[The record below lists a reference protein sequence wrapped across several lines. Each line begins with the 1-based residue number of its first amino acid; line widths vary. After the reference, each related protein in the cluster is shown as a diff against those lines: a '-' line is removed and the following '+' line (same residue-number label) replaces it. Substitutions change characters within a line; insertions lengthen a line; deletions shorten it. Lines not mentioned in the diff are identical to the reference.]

1 LSLAQSTSEGA
12 QAQVEQAQQ
21 ALNLLKAGSRPEDI
35 AQARSVLKQ
44 RQEALNLL
52 KAGSRPEDITQAR
65 SVLREKK
72 AALNLLK
79 AGSRPEDIAQARAQV
94 VAAQGAVAIA
104 QRNIDD
110 TVIRAPF
117 AGIIARKYA
126 DPGALVPKFGMTC
139 SRHPKIRSVPIFGF
153 GATAIRSSV

>member
-1 LSLAQSTSEGA
+1 LNKVRVTHRQAQEDLYRTQKLQAQGAVSQQALSTARSTHDTA
-12 QAQVEQAQQ
+12 QAQVDQAQQ

-44 RQEALNLL
+44 RQEAFNLL
-52 KAGSRPEDITQAR
+52 KAGSRH
-65 SVLREKK
+65 
-72 AALNLLK
+72 
-79 AGSRPEDIAQARAQV
+79 EDIAQARAQV
-94 VAAQGAVAIA
+94 MAAQGAVAIS

-126 DPGALVPKFGMTC
+126 DLIKTFT
-139 SRHPKIRSVPIFGF
+139 
-153 GATAIRSSV
+153 